1 MSINIS
7 NLFKN
12 IEGFNGGDVE
22 AQSASQA
29 QSASA
34 KIDEGVNEARDEGE
48 DTAGCDDIVGFLNSD
63 AMKNIQQEIVSNALN
78 NFNGSDSY
86 TCFDDTLKQY
96 KPDIIKSIDDLEI
109 KNKNMKKNVYSNLVG
124 LDIRID
130 YLKSLNNNIENL
142 NNENDS
148 ENNEDSSKALSYD
161 EKNDINKRLAI
172 FYNKNLEILNIIY
185 KILYYIYLSL
195 FVIYFILCVFNF
207 YMYKYKQN
215 NEYFKK
221 FKFTF
226 IGTLIIIFIPTLLN
240 YIFNKYMFF

>member
-7 NLFKN
+7 KLLKN
-12 IEGFNGGDVE
+12 ILSNASEVLS
-22 AQSASQA
+22 QSASQA

-48 DTAGCDDIVGFLNSD
+48 DTGSCDDVVSFLHSD
-63 AMKNIQQEIVSNALN
+63 AMKGMQNEIIGNVLN
-78 NFNGSDSY
+78 TLNGNNTN
-86 TCFDDTLKQY
+86 TCFNDTLKQY
-96 KPDIIKSIDDLEI
+96 KPDIIKTIDNLEI
-109 KNKNMKKNVYSNLVG
+109 KNKNMKKNIYSNLVG

-130 YLKSLNNNIENL
+130 YLKSLNDNIEKL
-142 NNENDS
+142 NRENDS

-172 FYNKNLEILNIIY
+172 FYNKNLDILNIIY